1 MTFVDSAFIVIC
13 RFFPLSRRCRR
24 NRSPVMIDT
33 KPGWVYDETGPNTG
47 TAASRNKVREG
58 RGSRALKE
66 EWVGCTYKGIRNTD
80 LSLFVCGSRLSDVL
94 HTCALICVLV
104 LYLQERCTLICVL
117 SFLFSFLK
125 PGMWKYLNIV
135 LFGVALKRWM

>member
-66 EWVGCTYKGIRNTD
+66 EWVGCTYKGTCIRNAD

-117 SFLFSFLK
+117 SFLFSFLNL
-125 PGMWKYLNIV
+125 GCENIWI
-135 LFGVALKRWM
+135 LF